1 MIYSPRMDLFLQ
13 QPVAAAAIH
22 FVNAAL
28 AFASAIG
35 ISSAVS
41 MNRGARM
48 NVAWVLIAA
57 GLILIGI
64 SQASVALEA
73 MGLPLLPDW
82 DGIKAGLGLLLVLIG
97 ALHGRSLLKKALK

>member
-1 MIYSPRMDLFLQ
+1 MIYSSHMDPFLQ
-13 QPVAAAAIH
+13 QPGVTAAIH
-22 FVNAAL
+22 FINAAL

-48 NVAWVLIAA
+48 NVAWVLTAI
-57 GLILIGI
+57 GLILIGT

-73 MGLPLLPDW
+73 IGLPLLPDW
-82 DGIKAGLGLLLVLIG
+82 DGIKAGLGLLLILIG
-97 ALHGRSLLKKALK
+97 VLYGRRLLKRALK